1 MLNKVCLPL
10 RVVLSRKHKQTLMTS
25 KTYLLGNAGDEHTD
39 ISVSPDQY
47 LPTPA
52 CLPVQQA
59 SLSVVFD
66 FVVVVSLGRSL
77 GAASALLALNHDPCV
92 CLCRHLSNWDAWIQR
107 CSIPRLPL
115 DDRVH
120 VLLILRLAHVVEH
133 ELELGALLAEDL
145 ETIDCRDILHRALL
159 RVQLRIGL

>member
-1 MLNKVCLPL
+1 
-10 RVVLSRKHKQTLMTS
+10 MTS
-25 KTYLLGNAGDEHTD
+25 QTYLLGNAGGEHTD

-52 CLPVQQA
+52 SLPVQQA

-66 FVVVVSLGRSL
+66 FFIVVSLGRSL
-77 GAASALLALNHDPCV
+77 GAASALLALNHAT
-92 CLCRHLSNWDAWIQR
+92 CLCLCHHLLLLSSYGNAACNHR
-107 CSIPRLPL
+107 GRIPRLPL
-115 DDRVH
+115 DDRIH

-133 ELELGALLAEDL
+133 ELKLGAFLAKYL
-145 ETIDCRDILHRALL
+145 ETIDCGYILHRALL

>member
-1 MLNKVCLPL
+1 
-10 RVVLSRKHKQTLMTS
+10 MTS
-25 KTYLLGNAGDEHTD
+25 QTYLHGNAGGEHTD

-66 FVVVVSLGRSL
+66 FFVVVSLGRSL
-77 GAASALLALNHDPCV
+77 GATSALLALKHATSV
-92 CLCRHLSNWDAWIQR
+92 CLCHHLSYGSAR
-107 CSIPRLPL
+107 VHCIPRLPL

-133 ELELGALLAEDL
+133 ELKLGAFLAKDL
-145 ETIDCRDILHRALL
+145 ETIDCGDILHRALF

>member
-1 MLNKVCLPL
+1 
-10 RVVLSRKHKQTLMTS
+10 MTS
-25 KTYLLGNAGDEHTD
+25 QTYLLGNAKGEHTD

-77 GAASALLALNHDPCV
+77 GAASALFALNHAPCV
-92 CLCRHLSNWDAWIQR
+92 YLCHHLPSGKAWNQWS
-107 CSIPRLPL
+107 SIPRLPL
-115 DDRVH
+115 DDRIN
-120 VLLILRLAHVVEH
+120 VLLILRLAHVVKH
-133 ELELGALLAEDL
+133 ELKLGAFLAKDL
-145 ETIDCRDILHRALL
+145 ETIDCGDILHRALL

>member
-25 KTYLLGNAGDEHTD
+25 QTYLLGNAGDEHTD

-77 GAASALLALNHDPCV
+77 GAASALLALNHATCV
-92 CLCRHLSNWDAWIQR
+92 CLCRQLSYGGAWVH
-107 CSIPRLPL
+107 CIPRLPL
-115 DDRVH
+115 DDRIH

-133 ELELGALLAEDL
+133 ELKLGAFLAKDL
-145 ETIDCRDILHRALL
+145 ETIDCGDILHRALL

>member
-1 MLNKVCLPL
+1 
-10 RVVLSRKHKQTLMTS
+10 MTS
-25 KTYLLGNAGDEHTD
+25 QTYLLGNAGDEHTD

-77 GAASALLALNHDPCV
+77 GAASALFVLNHAPCV
-92 CLCRHLSNWDAWIQR
+92 CLCRHLSYGKAWIQR
-107 CSIPRLPL
+107 SRLPL
-115 DDRVH
+115 DDRID

-133 ELELGALLAEDL
+133 ELKLGAFLAKDL
-145 ETIDCRDILHRALL
+145 ETIDCGDILHRALL